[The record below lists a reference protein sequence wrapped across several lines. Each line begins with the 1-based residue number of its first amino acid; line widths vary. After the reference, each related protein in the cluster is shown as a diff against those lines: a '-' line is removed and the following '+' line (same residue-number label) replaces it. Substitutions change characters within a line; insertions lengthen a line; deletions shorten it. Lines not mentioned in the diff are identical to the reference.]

1 MHVCVHRWVYTG
13 ACIRVCA
20 CGCFLGG
27 AQGAS
32 GVGERK
38 QWGVGMAGPL
48 ASSLL
53 GGPRTGALW
62 PRTWPLPV
70 AEGSVLDCHVPPRD
84 DVNSEPLGKKE
95 GESCLAFC
103 VAERPSLVVRWPG
116 FALDA
121 GTHESRD
128 LGQAIASLSASV
140 SPLRSTPLLCSG
152 TGAGDQW

>member
-1 MHVCVHRWVYTG
+1 
-13 ACIRVCA
+13 
-20 CGCFLGG
+20 
-27 AQGAS
+27 
-32 GVGERK
+32 
-38 QWGVGMAGPL
+38 MAGPL
-48 ASSLL
+48 ASSLP
-53 GGPRTGALW
+53 GGPSTGALW

-70 AEGSVLDCHVPPRD
+70 AEGSILDCHVPPRD
-84 DVNSEPLGKKE
+84 DVNPEPLGKKE
-95 GESCLAFC
+95 GESGLAFC

-152 TGAGDQW
+152 TGARDQWRHCTLAGCHAAPCPVGPPRAHRLEGHGDPLHAAIFDTHGPM